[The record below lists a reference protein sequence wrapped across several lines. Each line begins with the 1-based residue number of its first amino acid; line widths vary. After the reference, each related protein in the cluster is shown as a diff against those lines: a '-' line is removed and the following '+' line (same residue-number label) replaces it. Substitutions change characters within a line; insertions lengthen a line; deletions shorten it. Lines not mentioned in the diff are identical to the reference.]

1 MEEFLALERS
11 AKHKEIKIIP
21 IQPMG
26 VNFSPTNAIANI
38 AATKGSNKVKVI
50 ALLAGTVFKP

>member
-1 MEEFLALERS
+1 MEESLALERS

-38 AATKGSNKVKVI
+38 AAT
-50 ALLAGTVFKP
+50 ALLHKDLKDNTLLI